1 MLSNKNAMATIAVKD
16 MPAARAFYEGTLGFK
31 PGGMAS
37 ARVVSYRSGQS
48 TMVVYLS
55 DFAGTNKATSATWA
69 VGAELEAI
77 VERLQA
83 AGVAFEHYDMPGAKR
98 EGDIHV
104 FGDFRG
110 AWFKD
115 PSGNILHINNA

>member
-1 MLSNKNAMATIAVKD
+1 MLSNKNAMATLAVKD
-16 MPAARAFYEGTLGFK
+16 LAAARKFYEEVLGLK
-31 PGGMAS
+31 PGGMANE
-37 ARVVSYRSGQS
+37 RVVTYRSGQS
-48 TMVVYLS
+48 TIVVYAS
-55 DFAGTNKATSATWA
+55 EFAGTNKATSATWA

-77 VERLQA
+77 VARLKSS
-83 AGVAFEHYDMPGAKR
+83 GVVFEHYDMPGSTR

-115 PSGNILHINNA
+115 P